1 MVWMMKTERS
11 LRSFWRDFKML
22 VYGLYGLTEDEVKR
36 VEGQ

>member
-1 MVWMMKTERS
+1 MRRIRTS
-11 LRSFWRDFKML
+11 LKSFWRDFKML